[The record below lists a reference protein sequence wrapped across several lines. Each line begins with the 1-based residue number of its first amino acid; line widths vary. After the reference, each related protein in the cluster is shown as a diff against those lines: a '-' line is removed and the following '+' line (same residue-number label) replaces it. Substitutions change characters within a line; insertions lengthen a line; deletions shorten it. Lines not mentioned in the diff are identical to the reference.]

1 MRIEYIKPGNFEAPV
16 VWSYATGGRMESELT
31 ARVITEIASVKRI
44 PAERISIDSTFEE
57 LAIDSLDATSLLFA
71 LEEEF
76 GVSIPDAEA
85 RSIRNVRDAVTQV
98 ERLLAAK
105 DLSQG

>member
-1 MRIEYIKPGNFEAPV
+1 MD
-16 VWSYATGGRMESELT
+16 SDLT
-31 ARVITEIASVKRI
+31 ARVIAEIASVKRI
-44 PAERISIDSTFEE
+44 SSEKITVDSTFDE
-57 LAIDSLDATSLLFA
+57 LAIDSLDATNLLFS

-85 RSIRNVRDAVTQV
+85 RQIRKVRDAVDQV

-105 DLSQG
+105 AQAQA

>member
-1 MRIEYIKPGNFEAPV
+1 MD
-16 VWSYATGGRMESELT
+16 SELT

-44 PAERISIDSTFEE
+44 PSEKINIDSTFDE
-57 LAIDSLDATSLLFA
+57 LAIDSLDATNLLFS

-85 RSIRNVRDAVTQV
+85 RQIRNVRGAVEQV
-98 ERLLAAK
+98 ERSLAAK
-105 DLSQG
+105 AEAQAQG

>member
-1 MRIEYIKPGNFEAPV
+1 MD
-16 VWSYATGGRMESELT
+16 SDLT
-31 ARVITEIASVKRI
+31 AKVIAEIASVKRI
-44 PAERISIDSTFEE
+44 SPEKITVDSTFDE
-57 LAIDSLDATSLLFA
+57 LAIDSLDATNLLFS

-85 RSIRNVRDAVTQV
+85 RQIRNVRDAVNQV

-105 DLSQG
+105 AQAQV